1 MLRGQKSAPFARLG
15 KNWSFRWELRMPDTK
30 PTAPLD
36 LSMFDNLDPPPGQA
50 LSVPAVAQPPVAVD
64 PRLVAE
70 PAPERLV
77 EIANLSPADLA
88 AAQLAATK
96 VDFPQTHTP
105 PAPGEGAPA
114 GLCPPAR

>member
-1 MLRGQKSAPFARLG
+1 MLRRQKSAPFARLG

-50 LSVPAVAQPPVAVD
+50 LSVPAVAQPPVAGD

-70 PAPERLV
+70 PAPERLGG
-77 EIANLSPADLA
+77 IAHHPPAGLA
-88 AAQLAATK
+88 AAPL
-96 VDFPQTHTP
+96 
-105 PAPGEGAPA
+105 PAPQGALPTPLRCRPLGDSGLPA
-114 GLCPPAR
+114 TPH

>member
-1 MLRGQKSAPFARLG
+1 MLGRQKAARFARLG

-64 PRLVAE
+64 PPAVAS
-70 PAPERLV
+70 PAPARV
-77 EIANLSPADLA
+77 GWR
-88 AAQLAATK
+88 AQL
-96 VDFPQTHTP
+96 P
-105 PAPGEGAPA
+105 PA
-114 GLCPPAR
+114 GLGAAPACAPHGASP